1 MPENNPASLRV
12 ARLETS
18 RLAWAFVLSIAVHLL
33 LWGGYHGGKKLHLWE
48 KLRVPAWVEKVEK
61 TLIRTAK
68 SPAKPLPKESEPPLM
83 YVDVSPD
90 QVTTEPPK
98 DAKFYSS
105 ANSQAANLQAD
116 RITDVPK
123 ITGEQKD
130 VPKTEDA
137 DRQKFAKL
145 QPALPAEQPQSEQL
159 ASPKLQPTPPV
170 EPPQPQPLAT
180 PQPKIELGD
189 LTVAKP
195 EEKPTTDQGIAPR
208 PRPRRLSELAQNK
221 IVRPPGRKMKQDGGV
236 RRLALTAL
244 DAKGTEFGT
253 YDALFINAVSDRW
266 YALLEDRQYA
276 SDARGRVALQ
286 FKLHHDGRITE
297 MNVVENTVSETLSL
311 ICQKAVLDPA
321 PFEKWSSEMRLRMNE
336 NFRRIQFTFYY
347 Q

>member
-12 ARLETS
+12 GRLETS

-33 LWGGYHGGKKLHLWE
+33 LWGGYNSGKKLHLWD
-48 KLRVPAWVEKVEK
+48 KLRVPAWVEKIEK
-61 TLIRTAK
+61 TLILPAK
-68 SPAKPLPKESEPPLM
+68 SPAKQLPKESEPPMM

-98 DAKFYSS
+98 DAKYYSS

-123 ITGEQKD
+123 ITGQQKE
-130 VPKTEDA
+130 VPKTDDA

-159 ASPKLQPTPPV
+159 ATPK
-170 EPPQPQPLAT
+170 
-180 PQPKIELGD
+180 PKIELGD
-189 LTVAKP
+189 LTLAKP
-195 EEKPTTDQGIAPR
+195 EEKPTTDTGIVQK

-244 DAKGTEFGT
+244 DAKGTAFGT
-253 YDALFINAVSDRW
+253 YDALFIDAVRERW
-266 YALLEDRQYA
+266 YDLLEAREYA
-276 SDARGRVALQ
+276 SEARGHVALQ
-286 FKLHHDGRITE
+286 FKLHHDGRISE
-297 MNVVENTVSETLSL
+297 MHVAENTVSETLSL

-321 PFEKWSSEMRLRMNE
+321 PFEKWSTEMRLMVGAD
-336 NFRRIQFTFYY
+336 FRRIQFTFYY